1 MNNNRH
7 KAIKV
12 VIIPELKWEVENRSR
27 VCLYQCESGGI
38 AVSMLQK
45 TKRAKEEDERDFATD
60 FSISSQ
66 QVALLKC
73 I

>member
-1 MNNNRH
+1 MNNNTH

-38 AVSMLQK
+38 AVSMLQED
-45 TKRAKEEDERDFATD
+45 KESKGRRRERF
-60 FSISSQ
+60 
-66 QVALLKC
+66 C
-73 I
+73 N